1 MNDCLIYGREARR
14 DSPPPA
20 VGALT
25 HSLAPD
31 PRDLAAR
38 GKSETDELDSWHSG
52 GRPDSRNWDKVTV
65 TVLSRSELHSAI
77 QPFLSAY
84 QKQ

>member
-14 DSPPPA
+14 GSPPPA

-31 PRDLAAR
+31 PRDLAVR
-38 GKSETDELDSWHSG
+38 GKSEDIRE
-52 GRPDSRNWDKVTV
+52 
-65 TVLSRSELHSAI
+65 SA
-77 QPFLSAY
+77 QSHGTEAVSVNCPL
-84 QKQ
+84 